1 MELSMINKVL
11 DSFMTPYVN
20 EGLTFDDVSLILEYA
35 DFLPNETEVK
45 TKFSR
50 NIDLNIPFVSAA
62 MDTVTESNM
71 AIAMAQLGGIGV
83 IHKSLTPKKQAE
95 EVKLVKNYLNGL
107 IKTPITFSPDI
118 TVDEMLKLR
127 TDKKYPFSGF
137 PIVDEDNKLLG
148 MITRRDIK
156 FVTNTSMKL
165 KDVMIR
171 NLSTAGKDT
180 ALTEAFKIMME
191 QKVGKLPLVDGE
203 GRLAGLY
210 SLQDVRSV
218 IENINPM
225 YNRDSEHKLRVAAAI
240 GPYDFERI
248 EELINAGCDA
258 LVIDTSHGH
267 SKGVIETV
275 IECKKSFPN
284 VLDIVA
290 GNVATSEGARALMD
304 AGADA
309 VKVGIGPGSICTT
322 RVVAGVG
329 IPQISAI
336 YKSVK
341 GCNYGIP
348 IIADG
353 GIKQSGDVAKAI
365 VAGASSV
372 MMGSVLAGTQE
383 SPGEKIYHKGRTFV
397 VYRGMGSLDAM
408 KGSSSSRERYGVKDI
423 ENIDNLV
430 PQGIEGMVPYR
441 GSLNQVINQFVG
453 GVKYTLGYCGT
464 KTIDELRARGRFIKV
479 SPAGLKE
486 AHPHD
491 VTIIKDAPNY
501 SLE

>member
-1 MELSMINKVL
+1 MVNKNL
-11 DSFMTPYVN
+11 DLFMHPYAN
-20 EGLTFDDVSLILEYA
+20 EGLTFDDVSLLIEYA
-35 DFLPNETEVK
+35 DFLPNDTDVK

-50 NIDLNIPFVSAA
+50 NINLNIPFVSAA

-71 AIAMAQLGGIGV
+71 SIAMAQLGGIGV
-83 IHKSLTPKKQAE
+83 IHKSLAPKKQAE
-95 EVKLVKNYLNGL
+95 EVHRVKSYLNGL
-107 IKTPITFSPDI
+107 IKTPITFNSDI
-118 TVDEMLKLR
+118 TVEEMISR
-127 TDKKYPFSGF
+127 RIGKKYSFSGF
-137 PIVDEDNKLLG
+137 PIVDDDNKLLG
-148 MITRRDIK
+148 IITRRDIK
-156 FVTNTSMKL
+156 FVTNMSMKL
-165 KDVMIR
+165 KDVMMK
-171 NLSTAGKDT
+171 NLTTAPKDT
-180 ALTEAFKIMME
+180 PLNNAFKIMME
-191 QKVGKLPLVDGE
+191 CKIGKLPLVDNE

-218 IENINPM
+218 IENVNPM
-225 YNRDSEHKLRVAAAI
+225 YNRDHEHKLRVAAAI
-240 GPYDFERI
+240 GPYDFERV

-258 LVIDTSHGH
+258 LVVDTAHGH

-275 IECKKSFPN
+275 VECKKSFPN

-290 GNVATSEGARALMD
+290 GNVGTGEGAKALMD

-336 YKSVK
+336 YKAVK
-341 GCNYGIP
+341 GTNYGIP

-397 VYRGMGSLDAM
+397 VYRGMGSLEAM
-408 KGSSSSRERYGVKDI
+408 KENSSSRERYGVKDI
-423 ENIDNLV
+423 EDINNLV
-430 PQGIEGMVPYR
+430 PQGIEGMVPFR
-441 GSLNQVINQFVG
+441 GNLYQVINQFIG
-453 GVKYTLGYCGT
+453 GVKYSLGYCGT
-464 KTIDELRARGRFIKV
+464 KTIDELKSRGRFIKV